1 MNFWSLMK
9 PQNCFMK
16 FWMEEHFSG
25 VSTCSFHDSQRIHDS
40 GPNRLPIALP
50 TSGLLSHYPENLVH
64 SKTMKFKV
72 SQIPYSESS
81 LRLSG
86 CSVLC
91 SWHHLVL

>member
-1 MNFWSLMK
+1 MSALVV
-9 PQNCFMK
+9 FMILK
-16 FWMEEHFSG
+16 EFM
-25 VSTCSFHDSQRIHDS
+25 IP
-40 GPNRLPIALP
+40 GPNRLPIVLP
-50 TSGLLSHYPENLVH
+50 TSRLLNHYPENLVH
-64 SKTMKFKV
+64 SKTIKFKV